1 MFLKFPYLYL
11 QSIKFRILIGGQL
24 MKDKILQKS
33 TDMFLNLGFK
43 SVTMDDIANEMG
55 ISKKTI
61 YVHFPN
67 KTKLV
72 EATTMHVFDTISNGI
87 DCICEL
93 DKNPI
98 EEIYEIKK
106 FVMYNLK
113 DEKSSPQ
120 YQLQKYYPKIF
131 GVLKTKQFEKML
143 GCVTENL
150 ERGVTQGLYRKSIEI
165 NFIARLYF
173 NGMLSLKDQGIFP
186 LTSFSIRNIME
197 QYLEYH
203 LRAIVTE
210 KGMTILNNFIKN
222 QS

>member
-1 MFLKFPYLYL
+1 
-11 QSIKFRILIGGQL
+11 
-24 MKDKILQKS
+24 MKDKIIHKS
-33 TDMFLNLGFK
+33 ADLFLNLGFK

-61 YVHFPN
+61 YQHFEN

-72 EATTMHVFDTISNGI
+72 EATTLFVFANISHGI

-106 FVMYNLK
+106 FVMHHLK

-131 GVLKTKQFEKML
+131 ATLKRKQFEKML
-143 GCVTENL
+143 GCVTQNI
-150 ERGVTQGLYRKSIEI
+150 ERGMAQKLYRDSI
-165 NFIARLYF
+165 NVDFIARLYF
-173 NGMLSLKDQGIFP
+173 NGMVSLKDHDIFP
-186 LTSFSIRNIME
+186 LDKFSMHMLMDNYI
-197 QYLEYH
+197 EYH
-203 LRAIVTE
+203 LRGISTA
-210 KGMTILNNFIKN
+210 KGLETLSELIKTN
-222 QS
+222 QN

>member
-1 MFLKFPYLYL
+1 MRE
-11 QSIKFRILIGGQL
+11 QIIH
-24 MKDKILQKS
+24 KS
-33 TDMFLNLGFK
+33 TELFLNLGFK

-72 EATTMHVFDTISNGI
+72 EATTLHVFAFISHGI

-98 EEIYEIKK
+98 DEIYAIKR
-106 FVMYNLK
+106 FVMEHLK
-113 DEKSSPQ
+113 NEKSSPQ

-131 GVLKTKQFEKML
+131 ASLKKKQFEKMM
-143 GCVTENL
+143 GCVTHNL
-150 ERGVTQGLYRKSIEI
+150 ERGVSLGLYRNSIDI
-165 NFIARLYF
+165 DFIARLYF
-173 NGMLSLKDQGIFP
+173 NGMISLKDQDIFP
-186 LTSFSIRNIME
+186 LTNFSMNTLMDN
-197 QYLEYH
+197 YLEYH
-203 LRAIVTE
+203 LRGICTE
-210 KGMTILNNFIKN
+210 KGLTKLTTD

>member
-1 MFLKFPYLYL
+1 
-11 QSIKFRILIGGQL
+11 
-24 MKDKILQKS
+24 MKEKIIEKS

-43 SVTMDDIANEMG
+43 SVTMDDIANELG

-72 EATTMHVFDTISNGI
+72 EATTMQVFDTISYGI

-98 EEIYEIKK
+98 DEIYEIKK

-120 YQLQKYYPKIF
+120 YQLQKYYPKTYTKIMKNEFQWDVIIERSGCLSINTIF
-131 GVLKTKQFEKML
+131 HT
-143 GCVTENL
+143 
-150 ERGVTQGLYRKSIEI
+150 
-165 NFIARLYF
+165 
-173 NGMLSLKDQGIFP
+173 
-186 LTSFSIRNIME
+186 
-197 QYLEYH
+197 
-203 LRAIVTE
+203 
-210 KGMTILNNFIKN
+210 
-222 QS
+222 